1 MPFLSLIFVLLASSA
16 NAAELPKEKE
26 FTNSI
31 GMKFVRIETG
41 QFTMGNGSAPPKS
54 RAEWQ
59 TRDWD
64 ESPAHRV
71 KISKPFYL
79 GIHEVTN
86 QQFEQFDSAHKRFRG
101 KQGVSNGDDEP
112 VTYVTWQ
119 QASDFCKWLSKKEN
133 KPYRLPTEAEWEYCC
148 RAGTTTTYST
158 GDKLTLEDANVGSTS
173 TKSVGSYKA
182 NPWGLFDM
190 HGNVAEWCLDWYGP
204 YEGTEQT
211 DPIGRVD
218 GYARICRGWSF
229 APTSRR
235 PWENS
240 RYCRSSNRSGHLPE
254 DANRFTGFRVV
265 LGDMPTTKPLPLVL
279 STYQKDV
286 KQDTT
291 PKEGPDPKKPYF
303 MDYVAQKKNATIPK
317 DTFGPIFSNHNHFT
331 ACCVCPNGDVL
342 AVWYSTVTEDGREVA
357 QAATRLRNGSEQ
369 WEPASLFF
377 DVPDVNDHAPV
388 LLTYGKRILHF
399 CTQSLKGWDYASN
412 IIRYSDD
419 NGVTWSK
426 PTIMLDRDDPDALSQ
441 PCSAIVA
448 QDGTIVVA
456 CDGDNHKDERLI
468 RSKDGGKTWTVAKGD
483 MRKAMGG
490 KYVIHPTLSQRK
502 DGALVSYLRGP
513 NPMPGLVSKD
523 MGDSWET
530 ISTPFSGISS
540 GMKAA
545 ALKLKSG
552 ALLLISIDTKK
563 RFGTG
568 VTFAALSFDDGS
580 TWSHVREIANVGG
593 YMSVAQSPNS
603 VIYLVGSR
611 LGAVAFNEAW
621 LTEKVT
627 R

>member
-1 MPFLSLIFVLLASSA
+1 
-16 NAAELPKEKE
+16 
-26 FTNSI
+26 
-31 GMKFVRIETG
+31 
-41 QFTMGNGSAPPKS
+41 
-54 RAEWQ
+54 
-59 TRDWD
+59 
-64 ESPAHRV
+64 
-71 KISKPFYL
+71 
-79 GIHEVTN
+79 
-86 QQFEQFDSAHKRFRG
+86 
-101 KQGVSNGDDEP
+101 
-112 VTYVTWQ
+112 
-119 QASDFCKWLSKKEN
+119 
-133 KPYRLPTEAEWEYCC
+133 
-148 RAGTTTTYST
+148 
-158 GDKLTLEDANVGSTS
+158 
-173 TKSVGSYKA
+173 
-182 NPWGLFDM
+182 
-190 HGNVAEWCLDWYGP
+190 
-204 YEGTEQT
+204 
-211 DPIGRVD
+211 
-218 GYARICRGWSF
+218 
-229 APTSRR
+229 
-235 PWENS
+235 
-240 RYCRSSNRSGHLPE
+240 
-254 DANRFTGFRVV
+254 
-265 LGDMPTTKPLPLVL
+265 MPTTKPLPLVL

-568 VTFAALSFDDGS
+568 VTFAASRSMMGQRGLTCAKSQTSED
-580 TWSHVREIANVGG
+580 ICP
-593 YMSVAQSPNS
+593 SPNRR
-603 VIYLVGSR
+603 IQ
-611 LGAVAFNEAW
+611 
-621 LTEKVT
+621 
-627 R
+627 

>member
-1 MPFLSLIFVLLASSA
+1 MATSRNGVSTGMVLMKELNKPIPSVELMDMLASVEA
-16 NAAELPKEKE
+16 GALPPPAGDPGK
-26 FTNSI
+26 TRGI
-31 GMKFVRIETG
+31 VDRRTVRDIYRKMPT
-41 QFTMGNGSAPPKS
+41 
-54 RAEWQ
+54 
-59 TRDWD
+59 D
-64 ESPAHRV
+64 SPA
-71 KISKPFYL
+71 SELF
-79 GIHEVTN
+79 
-86 QQFEQFDSAHKRFRG
+86 SATCPQRNR
-101 KQGVSNGDDEP
+101 
-112 VTYVTWQ
+112 
-119 QASDFCKWLSKKEN
+119 C
-133 KPYRLPTEAEWEYCC
+133 RL
-148 RAGTTTTYST
+148 
-158 GDKLTLEDANVGSTS
+158 V
-173 TKSVGSYKA
+173 
-182 NPWGLFDM
+182 
-190 HGNVAEWCLDWYGP
+190 
-204 YEGTEQT
+204 
-211 DPIGRVD
+211 
-218 GYARICRGWSF
+218 
-229 APTSRR
+229 
-235 PWENS
+235 
-240 RYCRSSNRSGHLPE
+240 
-254 DANRFTGFRVV
+254 
-265 LGDMPTTKPLPLVL
+265 

-530 ISTPFSGISS
+530 NLNPI
-540 GMKAA
+540 
-545 ALKLKSG
+545 
-552 ALLLISIDTKK
+552 
-563 RFGTG
+563 FG
-568 VTFAALSFDDGS
+568 GS
-580 TWSHVREIANVGG
+580 LAE
-593 YMSVAQSPNS
+593 
-603 VIYLVGSR
+603 
-611 LGAVAFNEAW
+611 
-621 LTEKVT
+621 
-627 R
+627 